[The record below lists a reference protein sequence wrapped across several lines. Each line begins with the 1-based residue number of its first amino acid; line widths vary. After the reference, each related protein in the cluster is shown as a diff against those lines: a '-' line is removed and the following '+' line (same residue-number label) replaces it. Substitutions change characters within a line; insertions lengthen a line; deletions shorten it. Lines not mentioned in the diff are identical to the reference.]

1 MTLREFVNV
10 YVFAT
15 LANKLGKNTIDSMS
29 ASYQNEFF
37 FIPRVYAKDGFN
49 ISIQAHHGNYCVSE
63 NGTREFGLDWHN
75 VEWGFPS
82 DVIDPI
88 RYNAEDCFN
97 TRNTVG
103 GYVDIDLLNSLLN
116 EHGGIDLRMT
126 LLHGVGLE

>member
-15 LANKLGKNTIDSMS
+15 TAKKMQKNTLESMS
-29 ASYQNEFF
+29 ETYKREYF
-37 FIPRVYAKDGFN
+37 FIPRVYCKDGFN
-49 ISIQAHHGNYCVSE
+49 ISIQANNGNYCASE
-63 NGTREFGLDWHN
+63 NGTREFGLDWHE

-82 DVIDPI
+82 DVIDPDK
-88 RYNAEDCFN
+88 YNAENCSN
-97 TRNTVG
+97 IKETVG
-103 GYVDIDLLNSLLN
+103 GYVDVDLLDSLLN

>member
-1 MTLREFVNV
+1 MTVREFINV

-15 LANKLGKNTIDSMS
+15 LANKMDKNTRDSMS

-49 ISIQAHHGNYCVSE
+49 ISIQAHHGNYCASE

-82 DVIDPI
+82 AEIDAVK
-88 RYNAEDCFN
+88 YNAEDENN
-97 TRNTVG
+97 TMGTVG
-103 GYVDIDLLNSLLN
+103 GYVNIALIEELVN
-116 EHGGIDLRMT
+116 EHGGFDLPTT
-126 LLHGVGLE
+126 LAHGVGLK